1 MDDTDPVDQLRND
14 AEAAVTRSLSRPW
27 SAPVTGRPVVVG
39 VEPSQ
44 PDRVVEEA
52 AGLARSLGT
61 GLVCVWVDPA
71 HLVAEREPDGSLD
84 LVPVDSDRDDEDEEP
99 PDDAIVARLGRCLE
113 ASGVPWRFVHT
124 TGEAA
129 RGLTAAADEHDA
141 RMIVVG
147 THRPGLAHWMNQLI
161 SGSVAG
167 RLAHTQ
173 RRPVLLVPAAPHR
186 ADRPGSHA

>member
-27 SAPVTGRPVVVG
+27 SAPVTGRPVLVG

-52 AGLARSLGT
+52 AALAKSLGT

-84 LVPVDSDRDDEDEEP
+84 LVPVDSDHDEEP
-99 PDDAIVARLGRCLE
+99 DEALDAAVAARLATCLGPT
-113 ASGVPWRFVHT
+113 GVPWRFVYS

-129 RGLTAAADEHDA
+129 RGLKAAADEHDA

-147 THRPGLAHWMNQLI
+147 THRPGLAHWMNQVI

-173 RRPVLLVPAAPHR
+173 SRPVLLVPAPAHGAPR
-186 ADRPGSHA
+186 AETPA

>member
-1 MDDTDPVDQLRND
+1 MAATDRLDQLRND
-14 AEAAVTRSLSRPW
+14 AEAAVTRSISRPW
-27 SAPVTGRPVVVG
+27 SAPVSGRPVVVG

-44 PDRVVEEA
+44 SDRVIEEA

-71 HLVAEREPDGSLD
+71 HLVAEREPDGSID
-84 LVPVDSDRDDEDEEP
+84 LLPVDSDHDERDDGS
-99 PDDAIVARLGRCLE
+99 PDDAVAARLAARLGPTGL
-113 ASGVPWRFVHT
+113 PWRFVYA

-129 RGLTAAADEHDA
+129 RGLRAAADEHDA

-147 THRPGLAHWMNQLI
+147 THRTGLAHWMNQVI
-161 SGSVAG
+161 GGSVAG

-173 RRPVLLVPAAPHR
+173 PRPVLLVPAPSHG
-186 ADRPGSHA
+186 ADRHGSHG

>member
-1 MDDTDPVDQLRND
+1 MDHPDPPDQLRND
-14 AEAAVTRSLSRPW
+14 AEAAMTRSIPRPW
-27 SAPVTGRPVVVG
+27 SAPAPARPVLVG

-44 PDRVVEEA
+44 SACVVEEA
-52 AGLARSLGT
+52 AGLAKALGA

-71 HLVAEREPDGSLD
+71 HLVAGHEFDGSLD
-84 LVPVDSDRDDEDEEP
+84 LATVDSDHDEDDES
-99 PDDAIVARLGRCLE
+99 PDDALAATLARRLDPL
-113 ASGVPWRFVHT
+113 GVPWRFVYA

-129 RGLTAAADEHDA
+129 RGLKAVADEHDA

-147 THRPGLAHWMNQLI
+147 THRPGLVHWMNQMV

-173 RRPVLLVPAAPHR
+173 RRPVLLVPAASAHD
-186 ADRPGSHA
+186 AARPGGNA